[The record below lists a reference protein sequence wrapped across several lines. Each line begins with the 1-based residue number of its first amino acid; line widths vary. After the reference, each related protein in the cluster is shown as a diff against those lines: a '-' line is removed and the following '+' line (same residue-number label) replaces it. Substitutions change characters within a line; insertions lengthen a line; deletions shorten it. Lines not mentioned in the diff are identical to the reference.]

1 MVSVREPLFSGLNL
15 HLPERVTTQVGP
27 TYAAVLSLRLYVI

>member
-1 MVSVREPLFSGLNL
+1 MVSVREPSVSGLNL

-27 TYAAVLSLRLYVI
+27 TYVAVFSLSLYVI